1 MSGPAD
7 RPTNEEWRADA
18 LARSPHSRLD
28 QEVRRPDEDFDA
40 DRALALCAEITRNLL
55 GDFAPA
61 LVLLPVPDRQR
72 VQALLAYTFTLFD
85 FARQR
90 GAEGERLAQINR
102 WQFTLE
108 AALTGQPVGQ
118 PVFVRMEQE
127 QRRRAWPTE
136 ALDEIAACARRRATR
151 PRPATPEEADADADR
166 LARAVTAALLG
177 ETPAAEVNAFTVALV
192 RLRSLQSL
200 GSEIEGRRNPFP
212 LSEMPEE
219 WQSSEPAPRQLLEAA
234 KRECGRIRPRLL
246 RAPRGLLDLP
256 GGYRHAAV
264 FCLLAALHLL
274 TKIEQSGEELLR
286 TPPQIGIVARL
297 ALLLRARWF
306 RVG

>member
-1 MSGPAD
+1 MEKD
-7 RPTNEEWRADA
+7 RPAGEEWRADA

-28 QEVRRPDEDFDA
+28 QEVRRPDEDFDEE
-40 DRALALCAEITRNLL
+40 RALALCAEITRQLL

-61 LVLLPVPDRQR
+61 LMLLPAPERQR

-90 GAEGERLAQINR
+90 SAEGERLAQINR

-118 PVFVRMEQE
+118 PVFVRMAHE
-127 QRRRAWPTE
+127 QRRQAWPLE

-151 PRPATPEEADADADR
+151 PRPGTPEEADSDSER
-166 LARAVTAALLG
+166 LARVVAAALLG
-177 ETPAAEVNAFTVALV
+177 TTPAVEVSVFTAALV
-192 RLRSLQSL
+192 RLRSLQNL
-200 GSEIEGRRNPFP
+200 GSEIEGRRNPLA
-212 LSEMPEE
+212 LSEMPED
-219 WQSSEPAPRQLLEAA
+219 WQSSQPAPRQLLEAA
-234 KRECGRIRPRLL
+234 KRECGRLRPRLL

-256 GGYRHAAV
+256 SGYRHAAV

-286 TPPQIGIVARL
+286 TPPQIGIVTRL
-297 ALLLRARWF
+297 GLLARARWF
-306 RVG
+306 RVS